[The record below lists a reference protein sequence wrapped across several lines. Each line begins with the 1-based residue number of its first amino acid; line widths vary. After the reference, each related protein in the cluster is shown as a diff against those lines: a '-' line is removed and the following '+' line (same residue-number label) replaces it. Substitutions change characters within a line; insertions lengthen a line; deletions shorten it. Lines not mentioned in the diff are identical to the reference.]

1 MAKGLFKGNN
11 NLLLGG
17 VVRLVLFAFY
27 VFKRKEGFQGNPT
40 VPVGPPTTFPAT
52 NTMSETN
59 ALSPPMPSMNTE
71 NVPMP
76 SMPSMPS
83 TSSMPSAQTSQS
95 ATTVAVV
102 RAKLDELKTLVD
114 SM

>member
-17 VVRLVLFAFY
+17 VVLLVLFAFY

-52 NTMSETN
+52 NTMTETN
-59 ALSPPMPSMNTE
+59 ALTPPMPSMNTE